1 MVSRESQD
9 AWNWSLC
16 YARAF
21 SLPQSMSEIRT
32 GCLICDP
39 VNAFSIQAAS
49 AREPEEEIK
58 QNKQNKEW
66 QLRIMWLWD
75 FSIGPVVKTPH
86 FQCRGLGFYL
96 WFGNWNPKRDILRN
110 MPCPGADQKKLK
122 SCLQWLVLWSIL
134 GKSSS
139 LSGFHFSHL

>member
-1 MVSRESQD
+1 M
-9 AWNWSLC
+9 
-16 YARAF
+16 
-21 SLPQSMSEIRT
+21 
-32 GCLICDP
+32 ICDP

-86 FQCRGLGFYL
+86 FQCRGHGF
-96 WFGNWNPKRDILRN
+96 D
-110 MPCPGADQKKLK
+110 PCA
-122 SCLQWLVLWSIL
+122 
-134 GKSSS
+134 
-139 LSGFHFSHL
+139 LSWGTKFPS